1 MTRPRPIRGGKTTVK
16 SARPTVVCFGE
27 VLWDCLPKGLFLGG
41 APNNAAYH
49 LAWYGLDVLPVT
61 AVGRDF
67 LGDEA
72 LRRVEN
78 WGLDTKF
85 VGRDAAHSTGVVT
98 ATLDKAGAATYEIK
112 RNVAWDHIPVSSRLR
127 RLHPPPA
134 AIVHGTLAL
143 RDVPNRRAL
152 QSLFDAWP
160 AALRVV
166 DLNFRPPFDTSSV
179 TRFALENAQL
189 VKLNDGELSK
199 LTGESGRSMR
209 SLERGVK
216 HLSARWG
223 VSRICVT
230 AGARGAGLWWE
241 GEWFWE
247 AARPV
252 KVRDT
257 VGAGDSFLGA
267 LLGSLLLKQARPAEA
282 LVRACRLGE
291 FVASCDG
298 ATPDYRLDGRGRPVA
313 VAGDGR

>member
-1 MTRPRPIRGGKTTVK
+1 MSRQRPASERKLPT
-16 SARPTVVCFGE
+16 SEARPTVVCFGE

-41 APNNAAYH
+41 AQINAAYH
-49 LAWYGLDVLPVT
+49 LAKHGLHVLPVT

-72 LRRVEN
+72 VRRVGS

-85 VGRDAAHSTGVVT
+85 IGRDSAHPTGVVT
-98 ATLDKAGAATYEIK
+98 ATLDAAGAATYQIK
-112 RNVAWDHIPVSSRLR
+112 RNVAWDHIPVASKLR
-127 RLHPPPA
+127 RLTPPPA

-143 RDVPNRRAL
+143 RDAPNREAL

-160 AALRVV
+160 QALRVV
-166 DLNFRPPFDTSSV
+166 DLNFRPPFDTAKV
-179 TRFALENAQL
+179 TGFALDNAQL

-199 LTGESGRSMR
+199 LTGESGRATR

-216 HLSARWG
+216 QLSERCG
-223 VSRICVT
+223 ISRICVT
-230 AGARGAGLWWE
+230 AGDRGAGLWWD

-247 AARPV
+247 DARPV

-267 LLGSLLLKQARPAEA
+267 LLGSLLLKQASPPEA
-282 LVRACRLGE
+282 LTRACRLGE

-298 ATPDYRLDGRGRPVA
+298 ATPEYRLDDRGRP
-313 VAGDGR
+313 AGVSEG